1 MGAIAE
7 LEILIVDDHE
17 GMRALLRKVL
27 ERAGAERVREAASAA
42 DALALLA
49 EQPAQLI
56 LADHMMPGMDGM
68 AFVRHVRA
76 SAGSSARIIMITG
89 RAEAAIAEAAQAAGV
104 DALLVKPV
112 APSDL
117 IAAIERVF
125 AA

>member
-7 LEILIVDDHE
+7 LEVLIVDDHE

-27 ERAGAERVREAASAA
+27 ERAGAERVREAASGA

-49 EQPAQLI
+49 ERPAQLI

-68 AFVRHVRA
+68 AFVRQARA
-76 SAGSSARIIMITG
+76 SAGASVRILMITG
-89 RAEAAIAEAAQAAGV
+89 RAEKRIAIEAEAAGV

-117 IAAIERVF
+117 FAAIERVLR
-125 AA
+125 

>member
-27 ERAGAERVREAASAA
+27 ERAGAVCVREATSAA

-49 EQPAQLI
+49 ERPAQLI

-76 SAGSSARIIMITG
+76 SADGAVRIVMITG
-89 RAEAAIAEAAQAAGV
+89 RAEPAIAAEAQSAGV

-112 APSDL
+112 APSAL
-117 IAAIERVF
+117 IAAIERAF